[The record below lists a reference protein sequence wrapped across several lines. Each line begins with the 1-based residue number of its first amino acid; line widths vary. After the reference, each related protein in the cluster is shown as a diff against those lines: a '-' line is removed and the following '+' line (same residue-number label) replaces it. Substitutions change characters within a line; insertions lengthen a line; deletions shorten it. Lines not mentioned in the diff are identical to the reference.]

1 MGIVSKVIS
10 TVRKIDGIY
19 TMLEGAVKKIDE
31 VYIFVEGKR
40 HLVFPESTLIFEKTT
55 AGAYEFTVPEKYNY
69 VMIEYA
75 GAAGGRAWSSDGS
88 GKNPNGA
95 GGKGSIKK
103 QNIKLANRTISGII
117 GSKPIQTYESEY
129 IGGSGYNKG
138 ENSYKESVT
147 IGAISGGGGGG
158 STSVVINNKTFEAS
172 AGAGAP
178 YGTGIYGGKGG
189 GQYGGAR
196 TIGVYNKEEIYNGN
210 NATDPNQIG
219 LNSGNGYVRI
229 YGIAG

>member
-1 MGIVSKVIS
+1 MLQKAFFKVD
-10 TVRKIDGIY
+10 VVDRIY
-19 TMLEGAVKKIDE
+19 DTPV
-31 VYIFVEGKR
+31 
-40 HLVFPESTLIFEKTT
+40 FEKTT
-55 AGAYEFTVPEKYNY
+55 PGNYSFIVPEEYNY
-69 VMIEYA
+69 VVIEYA
-75 GAAGGRAWSSDGS
+75 GAAGGRAWSSDGA
-88 GKNPNGA
+88 GINPLNGA

-117 GSKPIQTYESEY
+117 GSRPTQTYESEY
-129 IGGSGYNKG
+129 LGGNGYNKG
-138 ENSYKESVT
+138 ENSYRQSVT
-147 IGAISGGGGGG
+147 IGTICGGGGGG
-158 STSVVINNKTFEAS
+158 STSVIVNNSILEAS

-219 LNSGNGYVRI
+219 LNSGNGYVKI
-229 YGIAG
+229 WAGYDPYLKG